1 MTQEEMQKALEAIG
15 KSGITVQG
23 DLVLEKKVEYE
34 IGNVETGGIGIQ
46 INNGNK
52 KPTEKV
58 NDKDSPGSRHR

>member
-34 IGNVETGGIGIQ
+34 IGNVEAGGIGIQ
-46 INNGNK
+46 INNGINNFK
-52 KPTEKV
+52 
-58 NDKDSPGSRHR
+58 